1 MGHRQDCV
9 VSLGVRGWIAA
20 GIATGQQIRQLYRLE
35 GFNVQREL
43 LGQEGL
49 HVSFCV

>member
-1 MGHRQDCV
+1 MVLQ
-9 VSLGVRGWIAA
+9 GVRGWIAA
-20 GIATGQQIRQLYRLE
+20 ELPVASKLGNYRLQ

-49 HVSFCV
+49 HLLLCV